1 MRRAVAL
8 LLLQSSILLAAAADI
23 KPDDPSTPLL
33 KIYEPKFTSL
43 GGPAERA
50 KAELIL
56 PPLLV
61 ISSVRDVRLGR
72 DNKGVLLGFTE
83 ADTKT
88 FAELTTRFDQKYL
101 VVAATDDTMEV
112 IHITAPIE
120 DGYLGFKHPEAA
132 AMAEYLRRRF
142 HLAEFK

>member
-1 MRRAVAL
+1 MRRALAVL
-8 LLLQSSILLAAAADI
+8 LLPASILLVSAADI

-33 KIYEPKFTSL
+33 KIYEPKFTNL
-43 GGPAERA
+43 GSPTEIA
-50 KAELIL
+50 KANLIL

-61 ISSVRDVRLGR
+61 ISSVRDLRLAR

-83 ADTKT
+83 ADTKI
-88 FAELTTRFDQKYL
+88 FAELTRRFNRKYL
-101 VVAATDDTMEV
+101 VVAATDDTMEM

-120 DGYLGFKHPEAA
+120 DGYLGFKHPEAD